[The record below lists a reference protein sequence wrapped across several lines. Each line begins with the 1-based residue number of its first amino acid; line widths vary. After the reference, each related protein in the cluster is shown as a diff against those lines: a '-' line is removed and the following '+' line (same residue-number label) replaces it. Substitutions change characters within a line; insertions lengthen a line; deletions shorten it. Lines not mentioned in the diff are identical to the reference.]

1 MIDIRAT
8 VCYVSR
14 LKVRDPSCTVVHVRQ
29 ADLDALRAQIG
40 EPVEVING
48 MTVVVDEMALALPR
62 K

>member
-1 MIDIRAT
+1 MIDVRA
-8 VCYVSR
+8 VICYVSR

-29 ADLDALRAQIG
+29 VDLDALRAQIG

-48 MTVVVDEMALALPR
+48 MTVVVDETALALPR

>member
-1 MIDIRAT
+1 MIDVRA
-8 VCYVSR
+8 VICYVSK

-40 EPVEVING
+40 ETVEVING
-48 MTVVVDEMALALPR
+48 MTVVVDDDALALPR